1 MAGNLPP
8 GTTPGDIDDA
18 FGEPEP
24 EPDPPEPERPECT
37 KCGVPLPWS
46 ATWDDPP
53 LCDDCSIDEDESD
66 EERSDMLVDDES

>member
-18 FGEPEP
+18 FGEPRDPPPEP
-24 EPDPPEPERPECT
+24 EPDRPECT
-37 KCGVPLPWS
+37 KCSAPLPWS
-46 ATWDDPP
+46 KGTDDPP

-66 EERSDMLVDDES
+66 EERSDMLVDDE